1 MTERRLI
8 IILGPTAVGKT
19 DYSIETALRYQSPV
33 ISCDS
38 RQIYREMS
46 IGTAVPSEEQLA
58 AVKHYFIH
66 SHTVQ
71 ELYTAG
77 KYELEALS
85 LINDLF
91 EQGHDTLVMAGGS
104 GFYVDAL
111 VNGLDDFPEAD
122 MELRRS
128 LTERLKEEGVDSLR
142 QELRRLDPESYAT
155 IDIANGQRVV
165 RALEVCLMT
174 GRPFSSFK
182 TSPNRKR
189 DFEIEKIGLTRPR
202 EVLYDRINRRVLQMI
217 DDGLV
222 EEVRSLER
230 YRDLTALKTVGYKEI
245 FDWFDYMEG
254 RVSEEC
260 WGPTSPGDGP
270 VTSLERA
277 IELIQRN
284 TRHYAKRQLSYWG
297 RDRDIRWTEL

>member
-1 MTERRLI
+1 MSRKLV

-19 DYSIETALRYQSPV
+19 DYSIETALRYDSPI

-38 RQIYREMS
+38 RQIYKEMS
-46 IGTAVPSEEQLA
+46 IGTAVPTEEQLA
-58 AVKHYFIH
+58 AVQHYFIH
-66 SHTVQ
+66 SHTVT

-77 KYELEALS
+77 KYEIEALA
-85 LINDLF
+85 LINRLF
-91 EQGHDTLVMAGGS
+91 DEGHETLVMAGGS

-111 VNGLDDFPEAD
+111 VDGLDDFPEAD
-122 MELRRS
+122 LQLRNS
-128 LTERLKEEGVDSLR
+128 LTERLKVEGVESLR
-142 QELRRLDPESYAT
+142 QELLKLDPESYAT

-165 RALEVCLMT
+165 RALEVCIMT

-182 TSPNRKR
+182 TSPNKSRN
-189 DFEIEKIGLTRPR
+189 FEIEKIGLVRPR
-202 EVLYDRINRRVLQMI
+202 DVLYDRINRRVIQMI

-222 EEVRSLER
+222 DEVRSLAQ
-230 YRDLTALKTVGYKEI
+230 YRDLAALKTVGYKEI
-245 FDWFDYMEG
+245 FDWFDFQNGLVSTEG
-254 RVSEEC
+254 

-297 RDRDIRWTEL
+297 RDKQIRWMEI